1 VEKIGESVYHLPE
14 IVGGPTILVGD
25 SVVVV
30 DTGVPDSEGAILA
43 AVEEIGRSA
52 GDVTD
57 IVITH
62 ADGDHI
68 GSLRALVERTGAT
81 VWAGEHEAAVIEG
94 TAPSRGGDT
103 RRTATVDRRFAPG
116 ETLPLHGGIETVDT
130 HDHTTGHV
138 SLFLPQERILIAGDA
153 INNREGLGGSPARN
167 TANAD
172 DARTAVSTL
181 ADLRPDAI
189 VFGHGS
195 SILAGAAE
203 QLEELDRTLA

>member
-1 VEKIGESVYHLPE
+1 M
-14 IVGGPTILVGD
+14 
-25 SVVVV
+25 
-30 DTGVPDSEGAILA
+30 
-43 AVEEIGRSA
+43 
-52 GDVTD
+52 
-57 IVITH
+57 
-62 ADGDHI
+62 
-68 GSLRALVERTGAT
+68 
-81 VWAGEHEAAVIEG
+81 
-94 TAPSRGGDT
+94 
-103 RRTATVDRRFAPG
+103 
-116 ETLPLHGGIETVDT
+116 DT
-130 HDHTTGHV
+130 HGHTTGHV

>member
-103 RRTATVDRRFAPG
+103 RRTAAVDRRFAPG

-130 HDHTTGHV
+130 HGHTTGHV